1 MKVSQSF
8 QSEVEMKSDW
18 SSMWWL
24 LGTIFVPIT
33 IPYLIFQILD
43 SIKEKKMLKC
53 LPGKVVVITGASSG
67 LGESLAHTF
76 YRAGCKVVL
85 TARRTAELERVKT
98 ELLETH
104 TVNK

>member
-1 MKVSQSF
+1 MKASQSF
-8 QSEVEMKSDW
+8 QTDMEVKSDW
-18 SSMWWL
+18 NIMWWL
-24 LGTIFVPIT
+24 LGSIFIPVT
-33 IPYLIFQILD
+33 IPFLVFQILD
-43 SIKEKKMLKC
+43 NIKEKKMRNN

-104 TVNK
+104 TVRK